1 MLLVYK
7 DRLVL
12 LEVLKVLLVQWVLM
26 ELQDLQVDLL
36 AQLDRQALQVIME

>member
-12 LEVLKVLLVQWVLM
+12 LEVLKVLLVQWVLR